1 MATARTP
8 TYLGKDVGSLRL
20 SAERN
25 NVRRIKS
32 VLITLADTVD
42 DTDYVDVTLADYGLS
57 NIKGI
62 EGVDHTTVNS
72 NLVIEAPTT
81 TVTDG
86 VLRITVG
93 GSTGNLAR
101 SFIIFGEEA

>member
-1 MATARTP
+1 MAAVTP
-8 TYLGKDVGSLRL
+8 QILGEDVGYLHARPD
-20 SAERN
+20 RQ

-42 DTDYVDVTLADYGLS
+42 DTDTVAVTLADYGLS

-62 EGVDHTTVNS
+62 EGITHNPVNS
-72 NLVIEAPTT
+72 VLASEAPTT
-81 TVTDG
+81 SVTAG
-86 VLRITVG
+86 VLTITVG
-93 GSTGNLAR
+93 GSTNDRAR